1 MSADEK
7 AELMATVLRLRAE
20 QDWLQEKLAATSALL
35 TSISARLLEPDPP
48 DPKKRSQLRLAS

>member
-1 MSADEK
+1 MSAAER

-20 QDWLQEKLAATSALL
+20 QDWLQERLAATSALL
-35 TSISARLLEPDPP
+35 TSISARLLEPRP